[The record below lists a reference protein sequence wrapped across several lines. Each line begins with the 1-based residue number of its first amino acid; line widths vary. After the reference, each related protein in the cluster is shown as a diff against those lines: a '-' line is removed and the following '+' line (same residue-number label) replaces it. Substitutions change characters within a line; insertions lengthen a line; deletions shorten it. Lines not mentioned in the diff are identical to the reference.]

1 MNFALLCL
9 VLLCA
14 VLVVQAE
21 EAVGGDNMS
30 ATEIQELINGYKD
43 LNNNDGQSAPVS
55 WFVKIVLLNFWKWV
69 LNEF

>member
-55 WFVKIVLLNFWKWV
+55 
-69 LNEF
+69 